1 MTLIY
6 YVFIYTFPGSLY
18 KANPSKSSFD
28 LISSKMLN
36 LTIDPNPKVRTSAVA
51 CLGKLYE

>member
-1 MTLIY
+1 MIIY
-6 YVFIYTFPGSLY
+6 NTFSGSLY

-28 LISSKMLN
+28 LISSKMLT